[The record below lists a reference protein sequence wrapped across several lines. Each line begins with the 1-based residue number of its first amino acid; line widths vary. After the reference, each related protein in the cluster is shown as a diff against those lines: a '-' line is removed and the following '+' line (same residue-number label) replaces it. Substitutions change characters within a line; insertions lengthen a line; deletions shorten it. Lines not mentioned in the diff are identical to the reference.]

1 MRVRTKLKK
10 HQKSFWKVIFSSVSV
25 ILVSLFIV
33 HCTRTVAS
41 KEYQEPVGMPVA
53 TVDQVDQTATDIN
66 SIAEASAGKNSI
78 VVNISEQMLYLY
90 AGDNVVV
97 SYPISTSKYGIGS
110 EAGSNK
116 TPLGQHIIV
125 SKIGEGAVEGTI
137 FKSRVNTG
145 KIAVMNAPG
154 AGDLVTTRILWLK
167 GLEPG
172 KNAGGQVD
180 SYNRFI
186 YIHGTAE
193 EKFIGKPASHG
204 CIRMKNTDVVDLF
217 NRVLEDT
224 LVNIIP

>member
-1 MRVRTKLKK
+1 
-10 HQKSFWKVIFSSVSV
+10 
-25 ILVSLFIV
+25 
-33 HCTRTVAS
+33 
-41 KEYQEPVGMPVA
+41 MPVA